1 MALVRLTI
9 HPFPVAEKGALVA
22 GQSTRSVL
30 IVDDEVE
37 IRHALRLLFEIE
49 GFTVVGEASDGATAI
64 DLASELEPSFIVLD
78 YAMPRMNGQEA
89 ADQIRKV
96 VPASRIVAF
105 SALLDAKP
113 AWADAYLNKDRI
125 SEIAPLVERLLRPA
139 C

>member
-1 MALVRLTI
+1 VDGHGSA
-9 HPFPVAEKGALVA
+9 
-22 GQSTRSVL
+22 RSVL

-49 GFTVVGEASDGATAI
+49 GFNVVGEASDGATAV
-64 DLASELEPSFIVLD
+64 DLASELTPSLIVLD
-78 YAMPRMNGQEA
+78 YSMPNMNGQEA
-89 ADQIRKV
+89 AQEIRKV
-96 VPASRIVAF
+96 LPESRIVAF